1 MKEMDTSPYPLSS
14 PTPELRN
21 APGGGRGGDGGAC
34 AGDANSYINCAKKAK
49 CRAAKTPRASE
60 GEREGAREGGSELLC
75 KSAAIKI
82 SVIGRAGGRPVGRA
96 LPPDRRTENN
106 RPGIKMR
113 IFPLTPRGRLC
124 SVRQVFIQRM
134 FFS

>member
-60 GEREGAREGGSELLC
+60 GGRERAAMQIGRNQDLSHREGGRPAGRSCAAPGQTDRKQYARYSNEDLSLC
-75 KSAAIKI
+75 AK
-82 SVIGRAGGRPVGRA
+82 G
-96 LPPDRRTENN
+96 
-106 RPGIKMR
+106 
-113 IFPLTPRGRLC
+113 
-124 SVRQVFIQRM
+124 
-134 FFS
+134 